1 MIVARLLKNAH
12 LRRCAAPFVVQR
24 TSGYA
29 SRLMSC
35 APCIWTFLNSLIRS
49 YFNSYPGN
57 FSSVRWMGRFRSYL
71 CLCKVKISF
80 FASLSAAAGLLLSA
94 QSPGSTL
101 PILTTGVFLVAC
113 GACALNHWQ
122 ERNTDALMARTAGRP
137 IPAGIIKSVH
147 ALYLA
152 IILIC
157 SGCAVLLSV
166 GAVAPLLG
174 LAAVLWY
181 NGLYTWLKTRT
192 AFAVIPGALV
202 GAIPPAM
209 GWIAGGGSL
218 WEPRLAVISFFFFMW
233 QVPHFFIHMLAFG
246 KEYEEAGLPSLTAV
260 FTGSQLYRLTFQ
272 WIIAA
277 AVSLQFVILF
287 GLIQS
292 PIVRIS
298 LFAASLWLAMQGINF
313 MRVRE
318 LGYITVFRR
327 INYFMFIVMLLMF
340 LDKLPAFL

>member
-1 MIVARLLKNAH
+1 MIVASLLKNIH
-12 LRRCAAPFVVQR
+12 LSKSPFHPPLQR
-24 TSGYA
+24 GKE
-29 SRLMSC
+29 
-35 APCIWTFLNSLIRS
+35 
-49 YFNSYPGN
+49 GD
-57 FSSVRWMGRFRSYL
+57 FSNACSYL

-94 QSPGSTL
+94 RSPIVTL
-101 PILTTGVFLVAC
+101 PLLITGIFLIAC

-122 ERNTDALMARTAGRP
+122 ERDTDTLMARTAGRP
-137 IPAGIIKSVH
+137 MPAGRIKPGH
-147 ALYLA
+147 ALCLA

-157 SGCAVLLSV
+157 SGCAVLVSV
-166 GAVAPLLG
+166 GAIAAPLLG

-192 AFAVIPGALV
+192 VFAVIPGALV
-202 GAIPPAM
+202 GAIPPAI

-218 WEPRLAVISFFFFMW
+218 WEPRLAALSFFFFMW

-277 AVSLQFVILF
+277 AVSLQLVILF

-292 PIVRIS
+292 PIVGIS
-298 LFAASLWLAMQGINF
+298 LSAASLWLAVQGINF
-313 MRVRE
+313 MRGRE
-318 LGYITVFRR
+318 LDYISVFRR
-327 INYFMFIVMLLMF
+327 INYFMLIVMLLMF